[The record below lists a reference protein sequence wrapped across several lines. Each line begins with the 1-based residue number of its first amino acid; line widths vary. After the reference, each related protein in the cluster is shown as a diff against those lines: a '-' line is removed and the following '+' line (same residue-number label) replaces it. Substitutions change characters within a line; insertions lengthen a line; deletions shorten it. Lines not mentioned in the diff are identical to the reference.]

1 MKLKRLNANC
11 KTALVTGASS
21 GMGLIY
27 ARRLAE
33 NGLDVIL
40 VSNQEKE
47 LQEAAESLSAAYPA
61 SRIIAH
67 YQDLS
72 AQDAAEELYA
82 WCAAQ
87 GLAVDILVNN
97 AGMFFFKE
105 LTAKD
110 VARVGTMMNLHNLTV
125 AKCSVLFGDDMR
137 KRRYGY
143 ILNMSSMAAKLPVPG
158 ITIYSATKAFLKS
171 FGKSLYY
178 EMKPYG
184 VSITTVLPAAI
195 ATPLYKLSDRQLKA
209 GVKTGLIRTP
219 QSMVR
224 RALKGMDRGRRTVR
238 PGFMNYSLPALI
250 SLTPGCVINRLWK
263 KWKR

>member
-1 MKLKRLNANC
+1 M
-11 KTALVTGASS
+11 TALITGGSS
-21 GMGLIY
+21 GIGLEY
-27 ARRLAE
+27 ASQLAAR
-33 NGLDVIL
+33 GYDVVI
-40 VSNQEKE
+40 VSNREGE
-47 LQEAAESLSAAYPA
+47 LAEAAEKLRAEHGVNVLP
-61 SRIIAH
+61 H
-67 YQDLS
+67 FQDLG
-72 AQDAAEELYA
+72 AWDAADQLYLF
-82 WCAAQ
+82 CKEKD
-87 GLAVDILVNN
+87 LHVDILVLN
-97 AGMFFFKE
+97 AGFFFFKE
-105 LTAKD
+105 LQAAD
-110 VARVGTMMNLHNLTV
+110 CNLASSMIGLHVNTPTRMCL
-125 AKCSVLFGDDMR
+125 LFGEDM
-137 KRRYGY
+137 KKAGKGS
-143 ILNMSSMAAKLPVPG
+143 IIIMSSMTADIPAPG
-158 ITIYSATKAFLKS
+158 ITIYSATKAYLKS